1 MGVWEIIVAA
11 LVLVFSVLMII
22 VIILQE
28 GHEAGLGTIT
38 GGADSFLSRGKART
52 ADAIFARITKYCAL
66 LFFVLVVLLNAMQYF
81 NFTGAPDKNVTETSV
96 VSDAST
102 ESSAESKSESKTE
115 SSAESKSESK
125 TESSAESK
133 TESKA
138 ESKAESKT
146 ESSAVSNTQSGQ
158 ASANSTSSQG

>member
-102 ESSAESKSESKTE
+102 ESKSESKTE

-125 TESSAESK
+125 A
-133 TESKA
+133 
-138 ESKAESKT
+138 